1 MEHKKYTYIYTYLQ
15 AYIHTYMVKEHG
27 VAKIEKRVLSAE
39 ETGILAKIT
48 TWIMQ
53 TGIFVCMQVRAKCL
67 NDYKNHNNTEKYRA
81 KRFDESNGQ
90 ANRCTKHTVY
100 TAKYLSV

>member
-48 TWIMQ
+48 TWIM
-53 TGIFVCMQVRAKCL
+53 
-67 NDYKNHNNTEKYRA
+67 
-81 KRFDESNGQ
+81 
-90 ANRCTKHTVY
+90 
-100 TAKYLSV
+100 